1 MRLRALSSTGDYTFG
16 KGLANLLIDN
26 PAVVGLKVKTRL
38 GLILG
43 EWYLDT
49 SQGTPWLTE
58 VFGYNTQ
65 SVRDLAVK
73 NIILSTEGVTALESF
88 SSNLN
93 PTTRL
98 YSIIAEI
105 ITVYGTTTIATNA
118 TVI

>member
-1 MRLRALSSTGDYTFG
+1 MRTRALSPTGDYTFG
-16 KGLANLLIDN
+16 KGLGNFLIN
-26 PAVVGLKVKTRL
+26 SPATVGQEVQTSLA
-38 GLILG
+38 LILG

-49 SQGTPWLTE
+49 SQGLPWATE

-65 SVRDLAVK
+65 SVRDLAIK
-73 NIILSTEGVTALESF
+73 NVILSTQGVTALESF

-98 YSIIAEI
+98 YSVTAQI
-105 ITVYGTTTIATNA
+105 ITTFGTTTIATNA